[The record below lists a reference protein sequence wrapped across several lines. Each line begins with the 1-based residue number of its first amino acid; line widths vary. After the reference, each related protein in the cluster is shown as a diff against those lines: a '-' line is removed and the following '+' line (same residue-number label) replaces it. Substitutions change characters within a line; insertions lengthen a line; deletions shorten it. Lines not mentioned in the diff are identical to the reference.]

1 MKSFKTLFSIVIIIA
16 LSLGFYGVSN
26 ADADVFKNYIVKAE
40 ETLKNFA
47 KQNLDDATLIT
58 EVLKF
63 NNINVID
70 FDVNKAKFSD
80 IGLKDGDVIL
90 LPNADVLKS
99 IKRAKT
105 EVEKSEAIKNFKKFK
120 YSDFYVKIGELKNKL
135 KDGGKITE
143 RVDKQ
148 AEKK

>member
-1 MKSFKTLFSIVIIIA
+1 MKSLKTLFSIVLILA
-16 LSLGFYGVSN
+16 LSFGFYGVSN
-26 ADADVFKNYIVKAE
+26 AADSFKNYVVKAE

-47 KQNLDDATLIT
+47 KQNLDDPALIT

-70 FDVNKAKFSD
+70 FDVNKVKFSD
-80 IGLKDGDVIL
+80 LGFKDGDVIL
-90 LPNADVLKS
+90 LPTADVLKS

-105 EVEKSEAIKNFKKFK
+105 EFDKGEVIKEVKKFK
-120 YSDFYVKIGELKNKL
+120 LSDFYVKIGELKTKL
-135 KDGGKITE
+135 KEGGKITE

-148 AEKK
+148 AQKK

>member
-1 MKSFKTLFSIVIIIA
+1 MKSLKILFSIVLIIT
-16 LSLGFYGVSN
+16 LSLGFYGVSS
-26 ADADVFKNYIVKAE
+26 AGDDVFKNYVVKAE
-40 ETLKNFA
+40 ESLKNFA
-47 KQNLDDATLIT
+47 KQNLDDTSLVT
-58 EVLKF
+58 ELLKF

-70 FDVNKAKFSD
+70 FDINKAKFSD

-90 LPNADVLKS
+90 LPSADVLKS

-105 EVEKSEAIKNFKKFK
+105 EIEKSDLIKSFKKFK

-135 KDGGKITE
+135 KQGGKITE

-148 AEKK
+148 TQNK

>member
-1 MKSFKTLFSIVIIIA
+1 MKSLKTLFSIVLILV
-16 LSLGFYGVSN
+16 LSAGFYGVSN
-26 ADADVFKNYIVKAE
+26 AGDEVFKNYVVKAE

-47 KQNLDDATLIT
+47 KQNLDDVALIT

-90 LPNADVLKS
+90 LPTADVLKS

-105 EVEKSEAIKNFKKFK
+105 EVEKSDLIKSFKKFK
-120 YSDFYVKIGELKNKL
+120 YSDFYVKIGELKSKL
-135 KDGGKITE
+135 KEGGKISE
-143 RVDKQ
+143 RSDKQ